1 MKEMPLSVCPV
12 PTEQQPVNEYEQLKE
27 SFFFR
32 WTTLSGVAYV
42 RKLLWV
48 WVWTWIVV
56 GPIAAASFPL
66 KKEPLKFALAGSGG
80 GLVFVVL
87 LLMRLYLGWL
97 YVRDRLGQ
105 ETVCYEESG
114 WYDGQRW
121 EKPSE
126 ILARDRLIV
135 TYQIQPILNRI
146 KQAFA
151 VVALLIGSGSIIW
164 ALI

>member
-27 SFFFR
+27 SFFFG
-32 WTTLSGVAYV
+32 WTTLDGKAYV

-48 WVWTWIVV
+48 WGWMWIVS
-56 GPIAAASFPL
+56 GPIAAASFPPTQ
-66 KKEPLKFALAGSGG
+66 EPLKFALAGGGG
-80 GLVFVVL
+80 GLLFVVL

-114 WYDGQRW
+114 WYDGQLW

-126 ILARDRLIV
+126 VLARDRLIV

-146 KQAFA
+146 AQAFA
-151 VVALLIGSGSIIW
+151 VVALLIGIGSVIW
-164 ALI
+164 VFL

>member
-80 GLVFVVL
+80 GLVFAVL
-87 LLMRLYLGWL
+87 LL
-97 YVRDRLGQ
+97 
-105 ETVCYEESG
+105 
-114 WYDGQRW
+114 
-121 EKPSE
+121 
-126 ILARDRLIV
+126 
-135 TYQIQPILNRI
+135 
-146 KQAFA
+146 
-151 VVALLIGSGSIIW
+151 
-164 ALI
+164 

>member
-32 WTTLSGVAYV
+32 WTTRSGVAYV

-48 WVWTWIVV
+48 WAWMWLIV
-56 GPIAAASFPL
+56 GPIAAASFGPG
-66 KKEPLKFALAGSGG
+66 KQPLKFALAGSGG
-80 GLVFVVL
+80 ALVFVVL
-87 LLMRLYLGWL
+87 LLVRLYLGWQ

-105 ETVCYEESG
+105 ETVTYEESG
-114 WYDGQRW
+114 WYDGQLW
-121 EKPSE
+121 QKPSE
-126 ILARDRLIV
+126 VLVRDRLIV
-135 TYQIQPILNRI
+135 TYEIQPILNRI

-151 VVALLIGSGSIIW
+151 VVALLIGIGSVIW
-164 ALI
+164 VSS